1 MAIPIHTTF
10 PRRLENEILDGLAA
24 DDPDAIRSRR
34 DLQRINRIMGS
45 AGMLASALTDA
56 AARSDHA
63 PKRIIELGAGDG
75 SLMLRLAHKLHRRW
89 PGVHLTLLDQ
99 QALVSDQTR
108 DAFLRLGWTLETIN
122 ADVMAWA
129 AQANTAADA
138 HTDAGTHS
146 WDIGMANLFIHHF
159 DSDQI
164 GMLFDALGRRT
175 GAFVACEPRRGY
187 LPLWAS
193 RLVGVVGAN
202 AVTRKDA
209 VLSVQAGFR
218 DRELSALWPHSA
230 ADWQL
235 HEAVAGLFSHLFIA
249 TRRTA

>member
-1 MAIPIHTTF
+1 MMAISTHTTF
-10 PRRLENEILDGLAA
+10 PRRLESEILDGLAA
-24 DDPDAIRSRR
+24 DDPDAIHSRR

-45 AGMLASALTDA
+45 AGILTNALESAA
-56 AARSDHA
+56 MHSGRA
-63 PKRIIELGAGDG
+63 PQHIIELGAGDG
-75 SLMLRLAHKLHRRW
+75 SLMLRVARKLHRRW

-99 QALVSDQTR
+99 QSLIGDHTR
-108 DAFLRLGWTLETIN
+108 NAFSRLGWTLDIIN

-129 AQANTAADA
+129 AQ
-138 HTDAGTHS
+138 TDAATDTDACR

-164 GMLFDALGRRT
+164 GMLFNALGRRT
-175 GAFVACEPRRGY
+175 DAFVACEPRRGY

-218 DRELSALWPHSA
+218 DCELSALWPHPA

-235 HEAVAGLFSHLFIA
+235 HETVAGLFSHLFIA
-249 TRRTA
+249 TRRAA